1 MLIPVIVLAAGA
13 SRRLGEPK
21 QLVIVDGETLLG
33 RTLRV
38 VREASV
44 EAVHVVLGANAERIA
59 AIVDLSKV
67 SVVVNPDWES
77 GLATSI
83 HAGVQAAGS
92 EADAVM
98 LLVCDQPR
106 LSVGHLRRLIEK
118 FERLNGAVIVAS
130 EYAGMVGIPAVF
142 PAAWFPALLSL
153 EGDSGARKI
162 LREASD
168 SVLTVE
174 FDGGEV
180 DVDTPA
186 DVEALR
192 LGKL

>member
-21 QLVIVDGETLLG
+21 QLVKVDGETLLE

-38 VREASV
+38 VREAGL
-44 EAVHVVLGANAERIA
+44 EAVYVVLGANAERIEA
-59 AIVDLSKV
+59 AVDLSSV
-67 SVVVNPDWES
+67 FVVVNADWES

-92 EADAVM
+92 EADGVM

-106 LSVGHLRRLIEK
+106 LSVGHLCRLIEK
-118 FERLNGAVIVAS
+118 FERQNGAVIVAS

-142 PAAWFPALLSL
+142 PAGWFPALLSL

-168 SVLTVE
+168 SVLTVD

-186 DVEALR
+186 DVEALGR
-192 LGKL
+192 GKL